1 MQDYRKNMKL
11 VMFSINIRK
20 HGTRSVHLVRA
31 F

>member
-1 MQDYRKNMKL
+1 MQDYSKNMKL
-11 VMFSINIRK
+11 LMFSITIRK